1 MTGKSDILVVDDTH
15 DSLRLLALILAGEGY
30 SVRQAASGEQALAAV
45 AGKAPE
51 LILLDIRMPGIDG
64 FEVLKR
70 LKSDP
75 SSGQIPV
82 IFLSGFSETADRIK
96 GLKLGAVD
104 FISKPFQKDELL
116 AKVRIH
122 SELSR
127 LRKKMEQ
134 QALELSTERDHLSA
148 LLTEARRAEEAR
160 SEVESRFQTM
170 FQGAPLGIALID
182 SDTGHFYEVN
192 PRFAEIAGRSREE
205 MEKIDWMSITHPDD
219 VQKDLE
225 QMGRLN
231 AGEIPDFKMDKRYLR
246 PDGAIVWIGMSINPI
261 KDPKAQH
268 KRHLC
273 MIEDITERK
282 RADAERELLKTASDQ
297 VGEAIVI
304 TDHEGTIQYVNPA
317 FEELA
322 GYLREEVVGKNP
334 RVLNSAKQDES
345 FYQEL
350 WKTISSGNTW
360 EGRFVNK
367 RKNGTLYTEEASI
380 SPVRDAAGKI
390 VNYVAVKRDITEQLQ
405 LESKFRQSQKMETVG
420 QLAGGVA
427 HDFNNI
433 LSSIMCYAGFIAREL
448 LPNDPKLKDVKGI
461 ITSAE
466 RAAALTGQL
475 LAFSRR
481 QILAPKVVD
490 LNRLTGGMTR
500 MLRRVIGEEIK
511 LEVKLRSSAC
521 TVNVDSGQIEQVIMN
536 LALNARDAM
545 PGGGTITLGTEIIN
559 PPEEFFDTHPELS
572 KGSLACLTVRD
583 TGCGMNKEVK
593 SHIFE
598 PFFTTKE
605 QGKGTGLG
613 LSTVFG
619 VVKQSHGEIEVESEP
634 GKGSV
639 FTVYLPLV
647 EGGSQ
652 VNVADKNTEP
662 AVKGSETVLFVE
674 DEESLRRLGERVLR
688 SGGYTVLVA
697 EDGQAALKL
706 MEQLGKPV
714 DLLMTDVVMPGM
726 SGRELGRE
734 LARRN
739 LIGRALYMSGYT
751 DDAIVKHGVLEPGI
765 AFIYK
770 PFTVDGVLAKLREVL
785 DGPADQAKV

>member
-1 MTGKSDILVVDDTH
+1 MTGNGDILVVDDTH
-15 DSLRLLALILAGEGY
+15 DSLKLLTIILAGEGY
-30 SVRQAASGEQALAAV
+30 VVRQAVSGELALAAV

-64 FEVLKR
+64 FEVLQR
-70 LKSDP
+70 LKDDP
-75 SSGQIPV
+75 ASGRIPV
-82 IFLSGFSETADRIK
+82 IILSAIAETPDRVK

-104 FISKPFQKDELL
+104 FISKPFQRDELL
-116 AKVRIH
+116 AKVRTH
-122 SELSR
+122 TELSR

-134 QALELSTERDHLSA
+134 QALELSADRDRLSA
-148 LLTEARRAEEAR
+148 LLAEARQTEEARR
-160 SEVESRFQTM
+160 EVESRFQTM

-205 MEKIDWMSITHPDD
+205 MKTIDWMSITHPDD

-231 AGEIPDFKMDKRYLR
+231 SGEIPDYKMDKRYLR
-246 PDGAIVWIGMSINPI
+246 PDGSIVWIGMSIKPI
-261 KDPKAQH
+261 KDPEAPH

-282 RADAERELLKTASDQ
+282 RADAECELLKTATEQ
-297 VGEAIVI
+297 VGEVIVI
-304 TDHEGTIQYVNPA
+304 TDPGGAIQYVNPA
-317 FEELA
+317 FEELT
-322 GYLREEVVGKNP
+322 GYSREEVVGKNP
-334 RVLNSAKQDES
+334 RVLNSAKQDEA
-345 FYQEL
+345 FYKEL

-360 EGRFVNK
+360 EGRFINK
-367 RKNGTLYTEEASI
+367 RKNGKLYTEEASI

-405 LESKFRQSQKMETVG
+405 LESKFRQAQKMETVG

-433 LSSIMCYAGFIAREL
+433 LSSIMCYAGFIAKAL
-448 LPNDPKLKDVKGI
+448 APGDPNLKDVKGI

-466 RAAALTGQL
+466 RAAALTSQL

-511 LEVKLRSSAC
+511 LEVKLQSTAC

-545 PGGGTITLGTEIIN
+545 QGGGTLTIGTEIIN
-559 PPEEFFDTHPELS
+559 PPEEFFDARQELPI
-572 KGSLACLTVRD
+572 GPLVCLTVRD
-583 TGCGMNKEVK
+583 TGCGMDKEVK
-593 SHIFE
+593 SHLFE

-619 VVKQSHGEIEVESEP
+619 IVKQSHGEIEVESEP

-647 EGGSQ
+647 ETGRQ
-652 VNVADKNTEP
+652 DKDADRGP
-662 AVKGSETVLFVE
+662 GPQVKGHETVLFVE

-688 SGGYTVLVA
+688 SAGYAVLIA

-706 MEQLGKPV
+706 MEGLGKPV

-739 LIGRALYMSGYT
+739 LAGRALYMSGYT

-770 PFTVDGVLAKLREVL
+770 PFTVDGVLAKVREVL
-785 DGPADQAKV
+785 DGPAEHAKI